1 MGKQRKRGKKKVK
14 IRKTTITTKGIKVSE
29 CLSHLT
35 QAWRNGVR
43 MRIYCKW
50 LPRLVLSVQQAR
62 KSILTFKYFFSSF
75 QLFSSLFHNSIKIS
89 NFFFHSKI
97 QYSPFMSFCL
107 SRISLFVL
115 AAKAFLNSTIQ
126 YPMSS
131 ACSRPFYPIMKFF
144 FRFYARK
151 HSRNQ

>member
-1 MGKQRKRGKKKVK
+1 MQNGQTKKKGEKKVK

-50 LPRLVLSVQQAR
+50 LPRLVLSVQQVR
-62 KSILTFKYFFSSF
+62 KSILTLNTSFPHFNYFLLYFIIVSKYP
-75 QLFSSLFHNSIKIS
+75 I
-89 NFFFHSKI
+89 FFFHSKI
-97 QYSPFMSFCL
+97 QYSPFISFCL

-115 AAKAFLNSTIQ
+115 AAKAFFKFY
-126 YPMSS
+126 YPISNVS
-131 ACSRPFYPIMKFF
+131 ACSRPFTL
-144 FRFYARK
+144 
-151 HSRNQ
+151 